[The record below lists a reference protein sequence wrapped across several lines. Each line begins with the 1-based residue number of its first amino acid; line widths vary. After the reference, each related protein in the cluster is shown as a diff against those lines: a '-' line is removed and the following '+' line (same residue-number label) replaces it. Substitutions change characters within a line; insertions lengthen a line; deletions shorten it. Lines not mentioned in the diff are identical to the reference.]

1 MGVTDH
7 GKHESPYKLVSW
19 LKMFHKDIQAKALQ
33 QNLPFIGR
41 IKHLQAMERLDQC
54 SDSVV
59 RMEGRSLLRKTETL
73 ASFSAVE

>member
-19 LKMFHKDIQAKALQ
+19 LKMFHKDNQAKALQ

-41 IKHLQAMERLDQC
+41 IKHLQARERLEQC

-59 RMEGRSLLRKTETL
+59 SMEGRSLLERQRL
-73 ASFSAVE
+73 LRHFQL